1 MLAVRNANVVVATLA
16 ESATLVLSPTGVESK
31 GIWRARL
38 IEADVQGSSGY
49 YPAEVLRRD
58 GPFAFPAGTH
68 VFLDHPT
75 SNEDEERPERSVRD
89 LAGYLVDGARFEES
103 SDGNG
108 LFARIQFIDE
118 LKDRIKSLA
127 PVIGLSI
134 RAAGEI
140 EVSPDGQRVVRAIS
154 EGLSVD
160 VVTRAGAGGRLVTM
174 TESKPGSP
182 PAEGVTTANPIE
194 ESAPST
200 GTGNGALRSEIVS
213 MRESISDRI
222 EQLSVD
228 QGRLSQALRES
239 MKLLKQIAEENTAL
253 RDHIESINERQTKVD
268 QRMSESKKTNEA
280 LADLMKAGLPVP
292 SLVRIAES
300 YAPGQDLHAMITA
313 EREYLKKVLRES
325 ERGELSRDTES
336 SGLGLIES
344 AMMPSTFNTDVSTE
358 PLSDLESILRGEF

>member
-1 MLAVRNANVVVATLA
+1 MVVATLA

-75 SNEDEERPERSVRD
+75 SGEDEERPERSVRD

-140 EVSPDGQRVVRAIS
+140 EVRPDGQRVVRAIS

-174 TESKPGSP
+174 TESTKPGSP
-182 PAEGVTTANPIE
+182 PAEGAPIVTPIE
-194 ESAPST
+194 ESAPT

-213 MRESISDRI
+213 MRESLSDRI

-253 RDHIESINERQTKVD
+253 RGHIESMDERQAKVD
-268 QRMSESKKTNEA
+268 QRIGESKKTNEA

-300 YAPGQDLHAMITA
+300 YTPGQDLHAMITA
-313 EREYLKKVLRES
+313 EREYLKKVMRES
-325 ERGELSRDTES
+325 ERGELSRGSES

-344 AMMPSTFNTDVSTE
+344 AMMPSSTFDTGSSTE
-358 PLSDLESILRGEF
+358 QLGDLESVLRGEF

>member
-1 MLAVRNANVVVATLA
+1 MTTAELI
-16 ESATLVLSPTGVESK
+16 ESAVLTEASPLVPMGSEQGSK
-31 GIWRARL
+31 GIWRTRI
-38 IEADVQGSSGY
+38 IEADVQGSSGF
-49 YPAEVLRRD
+49 YPAEVLMRD
-58 GPFAFPAGTH
+58 GPRAFPAGTH
-68 VFLDHPT
+68 VYLDHPT
-75 SNEDEERPERSVRD
+75 SGEDIERPERSVRD

-103 SDGNG
+103 TDGRG

-134 RAAGEI
+134 RAAGEV
-140 EVSPDGQRVVRAIS
+140 EMTPDGQRVVRSIA

-174 TESKPGSP
+174 TESAKPESP
-182 PAEGVTTANPIE
+182 PAEGAAAATPIE
-194 ESAPST
+194 ESASS

-213 MRESISDRI
+213 LRESLSDRI

-239 MKLLKQIAEENTAL
+239 MKLLKTIAEENAAM
-253 RDHIESINERQTKVD
+253 RERIDSINERQATAD
-268 QRMSESKKTNEA
+268 QKLGESKKTNEV
-280 LADLMKAGLPVP
+280 LADLIKAGLPVP

-300 YAPGQDLHAMITA
+300 YRPGQDLHAMITA

-325 ERGELSRDTES
+325 ERGELARPES

-344 AMMPSTFNTDVSTE
+344 AMAPANYDNAASTE
-358 PLSDLESILRGEF
+358 EISEIEDALFGKGW